1 MDYDFLSLLGVFI
14 NYLIFIYIFLNL
26 INTDCFDVVD
36 MYITL
41 FGLIL
46 SVFIYIVDIFN
57 RRVMK

>member
-26 INTDCFDVVD
+26 INTDCFDVGD